1 MRQKLVRIQI
11 SHQELLKKMLIFSQ
25 IFFIPILIIRFI
37 SLDFHNSLNC
47 QISHLSLKTV
57 TEILRKA
64 IDQSAYFQTS
74 QKSLNGAYFVK
85 FPRFMDSYLSKQQC
99 GFRKGYSPQYCL
111 LMMLGKWKNAVDKGK
126 RFGELLTDL
135 SKAFDCLSHELLI
148 AKLHAYGFDLP
159 ALKLI
164 QSYLS
169 NRKQRTKINATYSS
183 WEEILFGVPQG
194 SILSPSLFNIFLC
207 DLFWMVCKPD
217 FAVMQMIIHHI
228 FWEIA

>member
-11 SHQELLKKMLIFSQ
+11 SHQELLRKMLIFSQ
-25 IFFIPILIIRFI
+25 IFFIPVLIIRFI
-37 SLDFHNSLNC
+37 SLNFHQSLNW
-47 QISHLSLKTV
+47 QISLLSLKRV
-57 TEILRKA
+57 TEILRKT
-64 IDQSAYFQTS
+64 IDQSAYFETS
-74 QKSLNGAYFVK
+74 QKSLNDACFVK
-85 FPRFMDSYLSKQQC
+85 FSSFMDSYLSKQQC

-194 SILSPSLFNIFLC
+194 SILSPSLCNIFLC
-207 DLFWMVCKPD
+207 DLFWMVCEPD

>member
-1 MRQKLVRIQI
+1 
-11 SHQELLKKMLIFSQ
+11 
-25 IFFIPILIIRFI
+25 
-37 SLDFHNSLNC
+37 
-47 QISHLSLKTV
+47 
-57 TEILRKA
+57 
-64 IDQSAYFQTS
+64 
-74 QKSLNGAYFVK
+74 
-85 FPRFMDSYLSKQQC
+85 
-99 GFRKGYSPQYCL
+99 
-111 LMMLGKWKNAVDKGK
+111 MMLGKWKNAVDKGK

-207 DLFWMVCKPD
+207 DLFWMVCEPD
-217 FAVMQMIIHHI
+217 FASYANDNTPHILGDSIDDIIKSLEDDSI
-228 FWEIA
+228 NLFK

>member
-1 MRQKLVRIQI
+1 
-11 SHQELLKKMLIFSQ
+11 
-25 IFFIPILIIRFI
+25 
-37 SLDFHNSLNC
+37 
-47 QISHLSLKTV
+47 
-57 TEILRKA
+57 
-64 IDQSAYFQTS
+64 
-74 QKSLNGAYFVK
+74 
-85 FPRFMDSYLSKQQC
+85 
-99 GFRKGYSPQYCL
+99 
-111 LMMLGKWKNAVDKGK
+111 MMLGKWKNAVDKGK

-207 DLFWMVCKPD
+207 DLFWMVCESD
-217 FAVMQMIIHHI
+217 FASYANDNTPHILGDSIDDIIKSLEDDSI
-228 FWEIA
+228 NLFK

>member
-74 QKSLNGAYFVK
+74 QKSLNGAYFAK
-85 FPRFMDSYLSKQQC
+85 FPVLWIPICQS
-99 GFRKGYSPQYCL
+99 
-111 LMMLGKWKNAVDKGK
+111 NNVDLEKV
-126 RFGELLTDL
+126 TAH
-135 SKAFDCLSHELLI
+135 STAC
-148 AKLHAYGFDLP
+148 
-159 ALKLI
+159 
-164 QSYLS
+164 
-169 NRKQRTKINATYSS
+169 
-183 WEEILFGVPQG
+183 
-194 SILSPSLFNIFLC
+194 
-207 DLFWMVCKPD
+207 
-217 FAVMQMIIHHI
+217 
-228 FWEIA
+228 

>member
-1 MRQKLVRIQI
+1 
-11 SHQELLKKMLIFSQ
+11 
-25 IFFIPILIIRFI
+25 
-37 SLDFHNSLNC
+37 
-47 QISHLSLKTV
+47 
-57 TEILRKA
+57 
-64 IDQSAYFQTS
+64 
-74 QKSLNGAYFVK
+74 
-85 FPRFMDSYLSKQQC
+85 
-99 GFRKGYSPQYCL
+99 
-111 LMMLGKWKNAVDKGK
+111 MMLGKWKNAVDKGK

-207 DLFWMVCKPD
+207 DLFWMVCEPD
-217 FAVMQMIIHHI
+217 FVSYANDNKPHILGDSIDDIIKSLEDDSI
-228 FWEIA
+228 NLFK